1 MLIKINQMF
10 STPVLFSIIT
20 KVNVASSMP
29 IISESE
35 SPLKIWAGG
44 LS

>member
-10 STPVLFSIIT
+10 STPVLFSIKT
-20 KVNVASSMP
+20 KVNVASNMP
-29 IISESE
+29 IKSDPK

-44 LS
+44 ML